1 MVREGHLMSKT
12 GKKSGRGIQKF
23 LPQRLLLALIASL
36 AAAVLLPKAQDYV
49 SEGPKSSD
57 K

>member
-1 MVREGHLMSKT
+1 MSKT
-12 GKKSGRGIQKF
+12 GKKSGRGRQKF

-36 AAAVLLPKAQDYV
+36 AAAFLLPKVQDYV
-49 SEGPKSSD
+49 SDGSKSSG

>member
-1 MVREGHLMSKT
+1 MRHS
-12 GKKSGRGIQKF
+12 GKKSGRGRQTF

-36 AAAVLLPKAQDYV
+36 AAALLLPKVQDYV
-49 SEGPKSSD
+49 SEGPKSSG